1 MSEWVK
7 CSERLPEKDGRYLV
21 CEKWVTGQWVGVG
34 RFVNDKFECS
44 MTIAWQELPEPPRG

>member
-21 CEKWVTGQWVGVG
+21 CEKWVTGHWVGVG